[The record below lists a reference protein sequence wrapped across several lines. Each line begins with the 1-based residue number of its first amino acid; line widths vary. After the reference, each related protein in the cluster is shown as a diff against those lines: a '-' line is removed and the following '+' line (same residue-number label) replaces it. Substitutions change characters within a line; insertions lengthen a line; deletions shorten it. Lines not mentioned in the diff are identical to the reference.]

1 MDTIKDMNAR
11 IAGAVEQQST
21 VAAQICGSVG
31 SISVI
36 AGDTSRG
43 AESTVWSSGELVELA
58 ERLDQVVHQFRLP
71 A

>member
-1 MDTIKDMNAR
+1 MNAR

-43 AESTVWSSGELVELA
+43 GGIDRLVQ
-58 ERLDQVVHQFRLP
+58 R
-71 A
+71 